1 MQIGAIT
8 GYVDLAQIIL
18 YLFWLFFA
26 GIIFYLAL
34 ENHREGYPMES
45 EGPPGSAP
53 VMGWPIPSPKTFK
66 LANGK
71 EVTVPELNRPE
82 PPQNTRRD
90 GGSYGNPYIPTGDLM
105 TSGVGAGAYA
115 MRADV
120 PDMDLHGQ
128 PIIRPLR
135 VLNGFDVSKNDTD
148 PRGLPVLGADNKVA
162 GKVVDMWVDTCE
174 MMFRFIEVELSA
186 SSSGSSSGDAR
197 RVLLPVPFARIKTDS
212 VKAHS
217 IYAVQFANVPAIKN
231 PDHVTLLEEEKIS
244 AYYGAGTLYADP
256 MRAEPLL

>member
-1 MQIGAIT
+1 MQVGAIT

-26 GIIFYLAL
+26 GIIFYLVL
-34 ENHREGYPMES
+34 EGHREGYPMES
-45 EGPPGSAP
+45 EGPPGSAQ
-53 VMGWPIPSPKTFK
+53 VTGWPIPEPKTYR
-66 LANGK
+66 LANGRT
-71 EVTVPELNRPE
+71 VTVPELDRPE

-90 GGSYGNPYIPTGDLM
+90 GASFGNPYIPTGDLI
-105 TSGVGAGAYA
+105 TSGVGPGAYA

-135 VLNGFDVSKNDTD
+135 ALDGFDVSKNDTD
-148 PRGLPVLGADNKVA
+148 PRGLPVLGTDDKVA

-174 MMFRFIEVELSA
+174 MLFRFVEVELA
-186 SSSGSSSGDAR
+186 GTAR
-197 RVLLPVPFARIKTDS
+197 RVLLPVPFARIKADG

-217 IYAVQFANVPAIKN
+217 IYAAQFSNVPTTRS
-231 PDHVTLLEEEKIS
+231 PDQVTMLEEEKIS

-256 MRAEPLL
+256 MRAEPLI

>member
-1 MQIGAIT
+1 MQVGAIT
-8 GYVDLAQIIL
+8 GYLDLAQIIL
-18 YLFWLFFA
+18 YMFWLFFA
-26 GIIFYLAL
+26 GIIFYLVL

-53 VMGWPIPSPKTFK
+53 VTGWPIPAPKIYK

-71 EVTVPELNRPE
+71 EVTVPELDRPE
-82 PPQNTRRD
+82 PPVNTRRD
-90 GGSYGNPYIPTGDLM
+90 GLSYGNPYIPTGDLM

-120 PDMDLHGQ
+120 PDLDLHGQ

-135 VLNGFDVSKNDTD
+135 VLDGFDVSKNDTD
-148 PRGLPVLGADNKVA
+148 PRGLPVLGTDNKVA

-174 MMFRFIEVELSA
+174 MLFRFVEVELTDTA
-186 SSSGSSSGDAR
+186 K
-197 RVLLPVPFARIKTDS
+197 RVLLPVPFARIKRDS

-217 IYAVQFANVPAIKN
+217 IYAAQFANVPTTKSETE
-231 PDHVTLLEEEKIS
+231 VTMLEEEKIS
-244 AYYGAGTLYADP
+244 SYYGAGTLYADP
-256 MRAEPLL
+256 LRAEPLL

>member
-1 MQIGAIT
+1 MQVGAIT

-18 YLFWLFFA
+18 YLFWIFFA
-26 GIIFYLAL
+26 GIIFYLVL
-34 ENHREGYPMES
+34 EGHREGYPMES
-45 EGPPGSAP
+45 EGRPGSAP
-53 VMGWPIPSPKTFK
+53 VTGWPIPAPKIFR

-71 EVTVPELNRPE
+71 NVTVPELDRPE

-90 GGSYGNPYIPTGDLM
+90 GASIGNPYIPTGDLM
-105 TSGVGAGAYA
+105 TSGVGPGAYA

-120 PDMDLHGQ
+120 PDLDLHGH

-135 VLNGFDVSKNDTD
+135 ALDGFDVSKNDTD
-148 PRGLPVLGADNKVA
+148 PRGLPVLGTDNKVA

-174 MMFRFIEVELSA
+174 MLFRYVEIELSG
-186 SSSGSSSGDAR
+186 SGR
-197 RVLLPVPFARIKTDS
+197 RVLLPVPFARIKSDS

-217 IYAVQFANVPAIKN
+217 IYAAQFANVPTTRGT
-231 PDHVTLLEEEKIS
+231 DQVTMLEEEKIT

>member
-8 GYVDLAQIIL
+8 GYLDLAQIIL
-18 YLFWLFFA
+18 YMFWLFFA
-26 GIIFYLAL
+26 GIIFYLVL
-34 ENHREGYPMES
+34 EGHREGYPMES
-45 EGPPGSAP
+45 EERPGSAAIA
-53 VMGWPIPSPKTFK
+53 GWPIPSPKTFK
-66 LANGK
+66 LANGR
-71 EVTVPELNRPE
+71 EVTVPELHRPE
-82 PPQNTRRD
+82 PPLATRRD
-90 GGSYGNPYIPTGDLM
+90 GMSFGNPYIPTGDLM

-135 VLNGFDVSKNDTD
+135 VLTGFDVSKHDTD
-148 PRGLPVLGADNKVA
+148 PRGLPVLGTDNEVA

-174 MMFRFIEVELSA
+174 MMFRFIEIEVKG
-186 SSSGSSSGDAR
+186 SGQH
-197 RVLLPVPFARIKTDS
+197 VLLPVPFARIKKNS

-217 IYAVQFANVPAIKN
+217 IYAAQFANVPKLQNA
-231 PDHVTLLEEEKIS
+231 DQVTMLEEEKIS

-256 MRAEPLL
+256 LRAEPLL

>member
-8 GYVDLAQIIL
+8 GYLDLPQIIL
-18 YLFWLFFA
+18 YMFWLFFA
-26 GIIFYLAL
+26 GIIFYLVL
-34 ENHREGYPMES
+34 EGHREGYPMES
-45 EGPPGSAP
+45 EERPGSAAIT
-53 VMGWPIPSPKTFK
+53 GWPIPSPKTFK

-71 EVTVPELNRPE
+71 EVTVPELHRPE
-82 PPQNTRRD
+82 PPLATRRD
-90 GGSYGNPYIPTGDLM
+90 GMSFGNPYIPTGDLM

-135 VLNGFDVSKNDTD
+135 VLTGFDVSKHDTD
-148 PRGLPVLGADNKVA
+148 PRGLPVLGTDNEVA

-174 MMFRFIEVELSA
+174 MMFRFIEIEVK
-186 SSSGSSSGDAR
+186 GSDQH
-197 RVLLPVPFARIKTDS
+197 VLLPVPFARIKKDS

-217 IYAVQFANVPAIKN
+217 IYAAQFANVPKLQNA
-231 PDHVTLLEEEKIS
+231 DQVTMLEEEKIS

-256 MRAEPLL
+256 LRAEPLL

>member
-1 MQIGAIT
+1 MQVGAIT
-8 GYVDLAQIIL
+8 GYLDLAQIIL
-18 YLFWLFFA
+18 YMFWLFFA
-26 GIIFYLAL
+26 GIIFYLVL

-53 VMGWPIPSPKTFK
+53 VTGWPIPAPKIYK

-71 EVTVPELNRPE
+71 EVTVPELDRPE
-82 PPQNTRRD
+82 PPVNTRRD
-90 GGSYGNPYIPTGDLM
+90 GLSYGNPYIPTGDLM

-120 PDMDLHGQ
+120 PDLDLHGQ

-135 VLNGFDVSKNDTD
+135 VLDGFDVSKNDTD
-148 PRGLPVLGADNKVA
+148 PRGLPVLGTDNKVA

-174 MMFRFIEVELSA
+174 MLFRFVEVELTGTA
-186 SSSGSSSGDAR
+186 K
-197 RVLLPVPFARIKTDS
+197 RVLLPVPFARIKRDS

-217 IYAVQFANVPAIKN
+217 IYAAQFVNVPTTKSETE
-231 PDHVTLLEEEKIS
+231 VTMLEEEKIS
-244 AYYGAGTLYADP
+244 SYYGAGTLYADP
-256 MRAEPLL
+256 LRAEPLL

>member
-18 YLFWLFFA
+18 YMFWLFFA
-26 GIIFYLAL
+26 GIIFYLVL
-34 ENHREGYPMES
+34 EGHREGYPMES
-45 EGPPGSAP
+45 EERPGSAAIT
-53 VMGWPIPSPKTFK
+53 GWPIPAPKTFK

-71 EVTVPELNRPE
+71 EVTVPELDRPE
-82 PPQNTRRD
+82 PPLATRRD
-90 GGSYGNPYIPTGDLM
+90 GMSFGNPYIPTGDLM

-120 PDMDLHGQ
+120 PDMDLHGH

-135 VLNGFDVSKNDTD
+135 VLDGFDVSKNDTD
-148 PRGLPVLGADNKVA
+148 PRGLPVLGTDNKVA

-174 MMFRFIEVELSA
+174 MMFRFVEVELNA
-186 SSSGSSSGDAR
+186 ESGGR
-197 RVLLPVPFARIKTDS
+197 RVLLPVPFARIKRDS

-217 IYAVQFANVPAIKN
+217 IYAAQFAKVPATKS
-231 PDHVTLLEEEKIS
+231 PDQVTLLEEEKIS
-244 AYYGAGTLYADP
+244 AYYGGGTLYADP

>member
-1 MQIGAIT
+1 MQVGAIT
-8 GYVDLAQIIL
+8 GYLDLAQIIL
-18 YLFWLFFA
+18 YMFWLFFA
-26 GIIFYLAL
+26 GIIFYLVL

-53 VMGWPIPSPKTFK
+53 VTGWPIPAPKIYK

-71 EVTVPELNRPE
+71 EVTVPELDRPE
-82 PPQNTRRD
+82 PPVNTRRD
-90 GGSYGNPYIPTGDLM
+90 GLSYGNPYIPTGDLM

-120 PDMDLHGQ
+120 PDLDLHGQ

-135 VLNGFDVSKNDTD
+135 VLDGFDVSKNDTD
-148 PRGLPVLGADNKVA
+148 PRGLPVLGTDNKVA

-174 MMFRFIEVELSA
+174 MLFRFVEVELTGTA
-186 SSSGSSSGDAR
+186 K
-197 RVLLPVPFARIKTDS
+197 RVLLPVPFARIKRDS

-217 IYAVQFANVPAIKN
+217 IYAAQFANVPTTKSETE
-231 PDHVTLLEEEKIS
+231 VTMLEEEKIS
-244 AYYGAGTLYADP
+244 SYYGAGTLYADP
-256 MRAEPLL
+256 LRAEPLL

>member
-1 MQIGAIT
+1 MQVGAIT

-26 GIIFYLAL
+26 GIIFYLVL

-53 VMGWPIPSPKTFK
+53 VMGWPIPEPKTFK

-71 EVTVPELNRPE
+71 SVTVPELDRPE

-90 GGSYGNPYIPTGDLM
+90 GSSYGNPYIPTGDLM
-105 TSGVGAGAYA
+105 TSGVGPGAYA

-120 PDMDLHGQ
+120 PDLDLHGH

-135 VLNGFDVSKNDTD
+135 VLDGFDVSRNDTD
-148 PRGLPVLGADNKVA
+148 PRGLPVLGTDNKVA

-174 MMFRFIEVELSA
+174 MLFRYVELELA
-186 SSSGSSSGDAR
+186 GSGR
-197 RVLLPVPFARIKTDS
+197 HVLLPVAFARIKSDS

-217 IYAVQFANVPAIKN
+217 IYAAQFANVPTTKST
-231 PDHVTLLEEEKIS
+231 DQVTMLEEEKIT

>member
-1 MQIGAIT
+1 MQVGAIT

-26 GIIFYLAL
+26 GIIFYLVL

-45 EGPPGSAP
+45 EAPQGSAS
-53 VMGWPIPSPKTFK
+53 VAGWPIPAPKTFK

-71 EVTVPELNRPE
+71 EVTVPELSRPE
-82 PPQNTRRD
+82 PPQNTLRD
-90 GGSYGNPYIPTGDLM
+90 GMSYGNPYIPTGDLM

-115 MRADV
+115 MRADI

-135 VLNGFDVSKNDTD
+135 VLSGFDVSKCDTD
-148 PRGLPVLGADNKVA
+148 PRGLPVMGTDNKVA

-174 MMFRFIEVELSA
+174 MLFRFIEIELAGSA
-186 SSSGSSSGDAR
+186 H
-197 RVLLPVPFARIKTDS
+197 RVLLPVPFARIKGDG

-217 IYAVQFANVPAIKN
+217 IYAAQFANVPTTKSA
-231 PDHVTLLEEEKIS
+231 DQVTMLEEEKIS

-256 MRAEPLL
+256 MRAEPIL

>member
-18 YLFWLFFA
+18 YMFWLFFA
-26 GIIFYLAL
+26 GIIFYLVL
-34 ENHREGYPMES
+34 EGHREGYPMES
-45 EGPPGSAP
+45 EERPGSATIT
-53 VMGWPIPSPKTFK
+53 GWPIPSPKTFK

-71 EVTVPELNRPE
+71 EVTVPELDRPE
-82 PPQNTRRD
+82 PPLATRRD
-90 GGSYGNPYIPTGDLM
+90 GMSFGNPYIPTGDLM

-120 PDMDLHGQ
+120 PDMDLHGH

-135 VLNGFDVSKNDTD
+135 VLDGFDVSKNDTD
-148 PRGLPVLGADNKVA
+148 PRGLPVLGTDNKVA

-174 MMFRFIEVELSA
+174 MMFRFVEIKLDT
-186 SSSGSSSGDAR
+186 SGQH
-197 RVLLPVPFARIKTDS
+197 VLLPVPFARIKKDS

-217 IYAVQFANVPAIKN
+217 IYAAQFANVPKLRNA
-231 PDHVTLLEEEKIS
+231 DQVTMLEEEKIS
-244 AYYGAGTLYADP
+244 AYYGAGTMYADP
-256 MRAEPLL
+256 TRAEPLL

>member
-8 GYVDLAQIIL
+8 GYLDLAQIVL
-18 YLFWLFFA
+18 YMFWLFFA
-26 GIIFYLAL
+26 GIIFYLVL
-34 ENHREGYPMES
+34 EGHREGYPMES
-45 EGPPGSAP
+45 EERPGTP
-53 VMGWPIPSPKTFK
+53 VIAGWPIPSPKTFK

-71 EVTVPELNRPE
+71 SVTVPELDRPE
-82 PPQNTRRD
+82 PPVMTKRD
-90 GGSYGNPYIPTGDLM
+90 GMSFGNPYIPTGDLM

-135 VLNGFDVSKNDTD
+135 VLTGFDVSKNDTD
-148 PRGLPVLGADNKVA
+148 PRGLPVLGTDDRVA

-174 MMFRFIEVELSA
+174 MMFRFVEVELSG
-186 SSSGSSSGDAR
+186 SGR
-197 RVLLPVPFARIKTDS
+197 RLLLPVPFARIKSDS
-212 VKAHS
+212 VKVHS
-217 IYAVQFANVPAIKN
+217 IYAAQFANVPATKS
-231 PDHVTLLEEEKIS
+231 PDQVTMLEEEKIS

-256 MRAEPLL
+256 TRAEPLL

>member
-8 GYVDLAQIIL
+8 GYLDLPQIGL
-18 YLFWLFFA
+18 YMFWLFFA
-26 GIIFYLAL
+26 GIIFYLVL
-34 ENHREGYPMES
+34 EGHREGYPMES
-45 EGPPGSAP
+45 EERPGSAP
-53 VMGWPIPSPKTFK
+53 ITGWPIPSPKTFK
-66 LANGK
+66 LANGT
-71 EVTVPELNRPE
+71 EVTVPDFSRSE
-82 PPQNTRRD
+82 PPVTTRRD
-90 GGSYGNPYIPTGDLM
+90 GQSFGNPYIPTGDLM

-135 VLNGFDVSKNDTD
+135 VLSGFDVSKNDTD
-148 PRGLPVLGADNKVA
+148 PRGLPVLGTDNQVA

-174 MMFRFIEVELSA
+174 MMFRFIEIEVKD
-186 SSSGSSSGDAR
+186 SGQH
-197 RVLLPVPFARIKTDS
+197 VLLPVPFARIKKDS

-217 IYAVQFANVPAIKN
+217 IYAAQFANVPTTKSA
-231 PDHVTLLEEEKIS
+231 DQVTMLEEEKIS

-256 MRAEPLL
+256 LRAEPLL